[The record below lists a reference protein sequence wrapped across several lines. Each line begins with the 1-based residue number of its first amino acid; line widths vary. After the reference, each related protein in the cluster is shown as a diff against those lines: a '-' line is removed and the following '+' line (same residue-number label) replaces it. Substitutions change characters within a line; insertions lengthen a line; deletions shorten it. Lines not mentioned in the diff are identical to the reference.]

1 MPPKFGLSIRNSSN
15 IKVVS
20 NVILNLESVTH
31 DGKCRGE
38 EVGYSADLV
47 EDAETGK
54 KSIVCTNKGGACRRN
69 ICECDKR
76 LAEQFAL
83 HEDSWNQDL
92 HTNKGTL
99 SNAKSSFRKNRFSE
113 ALNDRNLENPILLK
127 IGHC

>member
-1 MPPKFGLSIRNSSN
+1 MQSIGGVYFD
-15 IKVVS
+15 KE
-20 NVILNLESVTH
+20 ILNHESVTH

-54 KSIVCTNKGGACRRN
+54 KSIVCTNKAGACRRN

-92 HTNKGTL
+92 HTNKGKFR
-99 SNAKSSFRKNRFSE
+99 NPKSSLRIIRCFEKMTHRKSRQ
-113 ALNDRNLENPILLK
+113 LEIT
-127 IGHC
+127 HF